1 MTKITVLWVTLI
13 FGIQTILAQEVNL
26 KTSVSSSIFTD
37 EQWPGTSTRRQGYS
51 VGFDVIIKD
60 GSSVI
65 MPGLHFQKT
74 SLFPVTV
81 DWKKPFQEYTDFKTI
96 KMPLQLG
103 LYALTNKYAHILL
116 HGGLVAH
123 FLLGMDEND
132 KVIEED
138 LNEIRGGA
146 IIGVSAR
153 ILFLTAHASYE
164 YGLTPVFVKNG
175 PSGIINKSKENAFA
189 IGVGVFF

>member
-81 DWKKPFQEYTDFKTI
+81 DWK
-96 KMPLQLG
+96 
-103 LYALTNKYAHILL
+103 NHIRSTL
-116 HGGLVAH
+116 
-123 FLLGMDEND
+123 
-132 KVIEED
+132 I
-138 LNEIRGGA
+138 
-146 IIGVSAR
+146 
-153 ILFLTAHASYE
+153 
-164 YGLTPVFVKNG
+164 
-175 PSGIINKSKENAFA
+175 SKL
-189 IGVGVFF
+189 